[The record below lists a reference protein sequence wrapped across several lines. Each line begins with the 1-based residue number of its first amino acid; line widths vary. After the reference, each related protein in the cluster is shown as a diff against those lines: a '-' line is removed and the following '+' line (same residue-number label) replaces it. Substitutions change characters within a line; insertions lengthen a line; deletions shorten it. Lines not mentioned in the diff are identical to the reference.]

1 MECCDQARSR
11 ISTVPNDAQGVLQ
24 DVHWSTGYIGSFPTY
39 TVGNVMGAQVMET
52 LRRQNPSL
60 DPAIEAGNYG
70 FGR

>member
-1 MECCDQARSR
+1 MPRSGA
-11 ISTVPNDAQGVLQ
+11 ISDLTVPNDSQGVLQ

-60 DPAIEAGNYG
+60 DACDRGGELRG